1 MADSTKYS
9 AGAMALLKANLG
21 FYGTDAP
28 AELVSYWGSLLE
40 YSHDAFADMGIPL
53 QPGTLADDMD
63 QMTLPPGCTAMAPPV
78 PGRRSSCAA
87 LSATGKCSRHW
98 RQKSMIYDKPITV
111 LAMPD
116 TQGIPTKGGLVKK
129 FDSWCAEKTVYA
141 SRFWESVAN
150 GSRVDKLVELP
161 LHRDVP
167 AASYARLGGHTYR
180 VEQTQTG
187 EDGDGLP
194 VTWLSLMRME
204 DAYDTY

>member
-1 MADSTKYS
+1 
-9 AGAMALLKANLG
+9 
-21 FYGTDAP
+21 
-28 AELVSYWGSLLE
+28 
-40 YSHDAFADMGIPL
+40 
-53 QPGTLADDMD
+53 
-63 QMTLPPGCTAMAPPV
+63 
-78 PGRRSSCAA
+78 
-87 LSATGKCSRHW
+87 
-98 RQKSMIYDKPITV
+98 MIYDKPITV

-167 AASYARLGGHTYR
+167 AAGYARLGGHTYR

-194 VTWLSLMRME
+194 VTWLSLDVYKRQVQE
-204 DAYDTY
+204 RHPIRPSERCNQGLLQQADSGRYHGRR

>member
-1 MADSTKYS
+1 
-9 AGAMALLKANLG
+9 
-21 FYGTDAP
+21 
-28 AELVSYWGSLLE
+28 
-40 YSHDAFADMGIPL
+40 
-53 QPGTLADDMD
+53 
-63 QMTLPPGCTAMAPPV
+63 
-78 PGRRSSCAA
+78 
-87 LSATGKCSRHW
+87 
-98 RQKSMIYDKPITV
+98 MIYDKPISL

-116 TQGIPTKGGLVKK
+116 TTGIPSPGCLVPV
-129 FDSWCAEKTVYA
+129 FDAWCAEKTVYA
-141 SRFWESVAN
+141 KRFWEAVAN

-204 DAYDTY
+204 DAYDAY